1 MVAVFIFVA
10 IFIMFTGIMTSMSK
24 SQGKKLLSEKSDK
37 ITKILS
43 TDSPIAFI
51 KGNKVDDSK
60 LKEIVGDYDAFKTE
74 FDYDKFCVYFEDE
87 NGNLIAVKGVQRD
100 ANNQVITDPVTNEPV
115 IVEYNGI
122 GNPAATVN
130 DVKCGVGG

>member
-1 MVAVFIFVA
+1 
-10 IFIMFTGIMTSMSK
+10 MFTGIMTSMSK

-43 TDSPIAFI
+43 TDSPVAFI
-51 KGNKVDDSK
+51 QGNKVDEEK
-60 LKEIVGDYDAFKTE
+60 LKYAAGNYEDLKTE
-74 FDYDKFCVYFEDE
+74 FDYDNFCIYFEDE

-100 ANNQVITDPVTNEPV
+100 ALTGQPVLDADDNPV